1 MSNIQDVNMNPCAIL
16 RKVIQELL
24 EYGHNYVNN
33 INWVNDVNVLEINLA
48 RLLFRWRRYSY
59 V

>member
-1 MSNIQDVNMNPCAIL
+1 MSNIQDVNMNHCAIL
-16 RKVIQELL
+16 WKVIQELL